1 MSTAIN
7 RLQPGNYMK
16 TTAVLRFLS
25 HFPIQCMKANQLTKH
40 IGEYNVYFNTA
51 DLQEIMSADVFKEM
65 ECECVT
71 HMILA
76 ENCSQLS

>member
-1 MSTAIN
+1 MLNMNKSIN
-7 RLQPGNYMK
+7 HLQPGNYMK

-25 HFPIQCMKANQLTKH
+25 HFPIHCMKVNKLTKH
-40 IGEYNVYFNTA
+40 IGEYDVYFNTS
-51 DLQEIMSADVFKEM
+51 DLQSVMDKNLFNEM

-76 ENCSQLS
+76 EHCS